1 MALRTIR
8 VQGDPV
14 LEKVCKPV
22 KEMTPKIGELIED
35 MLDTMY
41 EANGVG
47 LAAPQVGI
55 LKRIVVI
62 DVGEG
67 PIVMINPVI
76 LETSGEQT
84 GDEGCLSIPG
94 KAGQVTRPNY
104 VKARAYDENMEEYE
118 IEGTE
123 LLARAICHETDHLDG
138 HLYVEK
144 VTEIDNIDDQI
155 KFELLT
161 IIENNFV
168 INKCENCG
176 KLFIP
181 ITSSNNKNQ
190 KARTDQKYCDS
201 IYLDTGKTCK
211 EIGAMNK
218 RKEKVKN
225 NPILKEFNKEYKRM
239 YGLHYNH
246 PKKFKETKFNEWS
259 KKAQKLRDRYINEQI
274 EDFRIELKKLS
285 DKYYIA

>member
-22 KEMTPKIGELIED
+22 KEMTPKIGDLIED

-144 VTEIDNIDDQI
+144 VE
-155 KFELLT
+155 
-161 IIENNFV
+161 
-168 INKCENCG
+168 G
-176 KLFIP
+176 
-181 ITSSNNKNQ
+181 
-190 KARTDQKYCDS
+190 
-201 IYLDTGKTCK
+201 
-211 EIGAMNK
+211 
-218 RKEKVKN
+218 
-225 NPILKEFNKEYKRM
+225 
-239 YGLHYNH
+239 GLHDVSY
-246 PKKFKETKFNEWS
+246 
-259 KKAQKLRDRYINEQI
+259 
-274 EDFRIELKKLS
+274 ED
-285 DKYYIA
+285 DKQE